1 MSYGWE
7 LVLDLHECKE
17 DRFTPEAVEQF
28 CVEVCELIGMKRED
42 FHLWADDPEE
52 RDETPAHLY
61 GVSAV
66 QFITTSNLVVHAL
79 PKLRKAFINIFSCQ
93 KFDALL
99 VERYAMRCF
108 GGYVV
113 SRHLLER
120 L

>member
-7 LVLDLHECKE
+7 LILDLHECDE
-17 DRFTPEAVEQF
+17 DTFTSEAVERF
-28 CVEVCELIGMKRED
+28 CVEVCDLIGMKRED
-42 FHLWADDPEE
+42 FHLWANDPEE

-79 PKLRKAFINIFSCQ
+79 PKLRKAFINVFSCQ
-93 KFDALL
+93 EFDVL
-99 VERYAMRCF
+99 VVEVTAMRCF
-108 GGYVV
+108 GGYVAG
-113 SRHLLER
+113 RHFIER